1 MLKTYSTLWITAQ
14 KPSFHCLHP
23 FSDSHLI
30 SPYSISSLNQTLS
43 SENKG
48 NDPQPMMLWLSNKF
62 SLSRPKEMYRE
73 EWGENGHWC
82 SGVKS

>member
-48 NDPQPMMLWLSNKF
+48 NDPQPIIFLIIKILLVSTIGN
-62 SLSRPKEMYRE
+62 
-73 EWGENGHWC
+73 
-82 SGVKS
+82 V